1 MTQLYDA
8 YRVVCP
14 DCGAAKNRACVYL
27 PLPNVDPEFVHFR
40 SRKIQ
45 ERVALTGTPT
55 KRPHNGRLFRLHELR
70 LRAIRRA
77 SVPVV
82 PPVDED
88 RLAAARAE
96 REFDLR
102 EYERLRAWLRV
113 NAGIFRQSSP
123 A

>member
-1 MTQLYDA
+1 MTQIYDA

-40 SRKIQ
+40 SRKVQ
-45 ERVALTGTPT
+45 ARVALTGTPT

-70 LRAIRRA
+70 LKALRRA
-77 SVPVV
+77 NRPAV
-82 PPVDED
+82 PPLNHD
-88 RLAAARAE
+88 RAAAARAE

-102 EYERLRAWLRV
+102 EYQRLRAWLKA
-113 NAGIFRQSSP
+113 NARILL
-123 A
+123 